1 MIGLGVGGAIILIAL
16 IVLVTVLSRIFG
28 DVGGGLGGDQLGLN
42 APSSS
47 AAEPGAG
54 GTTVKPV
61 RATVFSPGGEPDA
74 PDQAGLAIDGNPATV
89 WPTDKYSDAV
99 PFPNFKSGVGLILQL
114 PKPTKLGSVTI
125 NLDSTGTAVQIRSS
139 QTPTPSKLS
148 DTTEL
153 TPPTPL
159 KPGSNTIT
167 VNNAPATSNVL
178 VWISTLGNVNG
189 ESRTD
194 IAEITLKAAS

>member
-1 MIGLGVGGAIILIAL
+1 M
-16 IVLVTVLSRIFG
+16 
-28 DVGGGLGGDQLGLN
+28 
-42 APSSS
+42 
-47 AAEPGAG
+47 
-54 GTTVKPV
+54 
-61 RATVFSPGGEPDA
+61 
-74 PDQAGLAIDGNPATV
+74 
-89 WPTDKYSDAV
+89 
-99 PFPNFKSGVGLILQL
+99 LQL
-114 PKPTKLGSVTI
+114 PKPTVLSSVTI

-139 QTPTPSKLS
+139 QTPTPATLA

-167 VNNAPATSNVL
+167 VNNATATANVL
-178 VWISTLGNVNG
+178 VWISTLGKVNG